1 MFIKLRPPTQCSDY
15 DVVIPLIQNI
25 GNSNRIYK
33 SYEKNLVISIGVSH
47 IGVGKRDFAS
57 GIRGVP
63 TLLSQVLLAQPSCL
77 HHHS

>member
-15 DVVIPLIQNI
+15 DIVIPLIQNI
-25 GNSNRIYK
+25 GNANRIYK

-57 GIRGVP
+57 GI
-63 TLLSQVLLAQPSCL
+63 
-77 HHHS
+77 